1 MPARVDPFEVVA
13 ERGAKPAMSRK
24 LYVGG
29 LSFETTDAELRT
41 LFEQAGTVE
50 SATVITDRLSGRSK
64 GFGFVEMSTD
74 AEARQAITDLNGKML
89 GERTIAVEEARPPR
103 EGGGGPR
110 GGSGGRGRW

>member
-1 MPARVDPFEVVA
+1 
-13 ERGAKPAMSRK
+13 MSRK

-74 AEARQAITDLNGKML
+74 AEARQAITELNGKML
-89 GERTIAVEEARPPR
+89 EERTIAVEEARPPR

-110 GGSGGRGRW
+110 GGSGRRGRW